1 MSRGSECQPR
11 LVRRTRPTS
20 SLAGLLNPAFPSPVS
35 DRLAELQR
43 QRALAQEQLAWF
55 DREIARESRQTGPAP
70 VASTTA
76 LPSSPIISATV
87 VEDSPNDAVVARV
100 ADDIIAQYQ
109 QVPANAAQD
118 AKKGCYLWFAFL
130 MMTVV
135 LFGVGVY
142 LIYRNR

>member
-11 LVRRTRPTS
+11 LGRRTRPTS

-55 DREIARESRQTGPAP
+55 DREIARESGLTASAP
-70 VASTTA
+70 VAPA
-76 LPSSPIISATV
+76 FVPSGPIISAKV
-87 VEDSPNDAVVARV
+87 IDDSPNDAVVARA
-100 ADDIIAQYQ
+100 ADEIISQYQ
-109 QVPANAAQD
+109 QAPANAAQD

-142 LIYRNR
+142 LVYRHR